1 MKSYNFSANDTD
13 FGNWSAPDKA
23 QAMEQFADDS
33 GYVSW
38 AAMVADRDEFGG
50 NNVEVTEV
58 ADLQYILEDAL
69 AALTKGDKDTAMC
82 CIDKALEM
90 VKQDE

>member
-1 MKSYNFSANDTD
+1 MKSYNFSANGTD

-58 ADLQYILEDAL
+58 ANIQYILEDAL
-69 AALTKGDKDTAMC
+69 MALTKGDKDTAMC

>member
-1 MKSYNFSANDTD
+1 MKSYNFTANGTD

-38 AAMVADRDEFGG
+38 AAMVADREEFGG

-69 AALTKGDKDTAMC
+69 AALNNGDKDTAMC

>member
-1 MKSYNFSANDTD
+1 MKSYNFSANGTD

-50 NNVEVTEV
+50 NNVEVKEV

>member
-1 MKSYNFSANDTD
+1 MKIYNFSANGTD

-50 NNVEVTEV
+50 NNIVVAEVVTV
-58 ADLQYILEDAL
+58 KGVLESAL
-69 AALTKGDKDTAMC
+69 MALTIGDKDTAMC
-82 CIDKALEM
+82 CIEYATKLI
-90 VKQDE
+90 

>member
-1 MKSYNFSANDTD
+1 MKSYNFSANGTD

-38 AAMVADRDEFGG
+38 AAMVADREEFGG

>member
-38 AAMVADRDEFGG
+38 SAMVADRDEFGG

>member
-1 MKSYNFSANDTD
+1 MKSYNFSANGTD

-50 NNVEVTEV
+50 NNVEVKEV
-58 ADLQYILEDAL
+58 ADLQFILEDAL
-69 AALTKGDKDTAMC
+69 TALTRGDKDTAMC

>member
-1 MKSYNFSANDTD
+1 MKSYNFSANGTD
-13 FGNWSAPDKA
+13 FGNWSALDKA

-50 NNVEVTEV
+50 DNIVVAEV
-58 ADLQYILEDAL
+58 ADLQFILEDAL
-69 AALTKGDKDTAMC
+69 MALTIGDKDTAMC

>member
-1 MKSYNFSANDTD
+1 MKSYNFSANGTD

-50 NNVEVTEV
+50 NNVEVAEV
-58 ADLQYILEDAL
+58 EDLQFILEDAL
-69 AALTKGDKDTAMC
+69 TALTRGDKDTAMC

>member
-1 MKSYNFSANDTD
+1 MKSYNFSANGTD

-38 AAMVADRDEFGG
+38 AAMVADREEFGG

-69 AALTKGDKDTAMC
+69 AALTIGDKDTAMC

>member
-1 MKSYNFSANDTD
+1 MKSYNFSANGTD

-38 AAMVADRDEFGG
+38 AAMVADREEFGG
-50 NNVEVTEV
+50 NNVEVIEV
-58 ADLQYILEDAL
+58 ADLQYILEDAM

>member
-1 MKSYNFSANDTD
+1 MKSYNFSANGTD

-82 CIDKALEM
+82 CIDKA
-90 VKQDE
+90 

>member
-1 MKSYNFSANDTD
+1 MKSYNFSANGTD

>member
-1 MKSYNFSANDTD
+1 MKSYNFSANGTD

-50 NNVEVTEV
+50 DNIVVAEV
-58 ADLQYILEDAL
+58 ANLQFVLEDAL
-69 AALTKGDKDTAMC
+69 TALTKGDKDTAMC
-82 CIDKALEM
+82 CIDKAMEM

>member
-1 MKSYNFSANDTD
+1 MKIFNFSANGTD
-13 FGNWSAPDKA
+13 FGNWSAPDMA

-38 AAMVADRDEFGG
+38 AAMVADRDDFGG

-58 ADLQYILEDAL
+58 VSVRGILESAL
-69 AALTKGDKDTAMC
+69 MALTIGDKDTAMC

-90 VKQDE
+90 VNSNE